1 MYLLDANVLITANHT
16 YYPIDKVPEF
26 WDWLLFKADNGEL
39 KIPLEIIEELKGGRK
54 ENDLLS
60 EWIRDKENEQLLL
73 LDTEVQTEN
82 VQLVVE
88 RGYAPDLTD
97 NEYEKIGRDAFL
109 IAHAISLPNSIVV
122 TAEQSKPR
130 RIRANRHVPDVCK
143 DVGVE
148 CCDQFTMQRDLDFK
162 TGWRKS

>member
-26 WDWLLFKADNGEL
+26 WEWLLFQADSGKL
-39 KIPLEIIEELKGGRK
+39 KIPLVIIEELKGGRK
-54 ENDLLS
+54 EGDLLS

-73 LDTEVQTEN
+73 LDAEVKIEN

-88 RGYAPDLTD
+88 KGYASDLTD

-109 IAHAISLPNSIVV
+109 IAHAKSLPNSIVV

-130 RIRANRHVPDVCK
+130 RTRANRHVPDV
-143 DVGVE
+143 E
-148 CCDQFTMQRDLDFK
+148 CCVQFPMQRELDFR
-162 TGWRKS
+162 TGWRRS